1 MVATEIVSTRISRP
15 LRSSAPKSSRGPCG
29 HAPDHAAEA
38 EDQEDGGGDQHAFER
53 QEVELLDATR
63 RQEAAGRGIAPD
75 DQGKRHA
82 LHADDDRERPD
93 DERVQI
99 ELEGRRE

>member
-1 MVATEIVSTRISRP
+1 MCRISETKALNPICRASVMVATEIVSTRISRP
-15 LRSSAPKSSRGPCG
+15 LRSSAPNPV
-29 HAPDHAAEA
+29 EA
-38 EDQEDGGGDQHAFER
+38 HVATH
-53 QEVELLDATR
+53 QEVEILDPTR
-63 RQEAAGRGIAPD
+63 RLYAAGRGIAPD